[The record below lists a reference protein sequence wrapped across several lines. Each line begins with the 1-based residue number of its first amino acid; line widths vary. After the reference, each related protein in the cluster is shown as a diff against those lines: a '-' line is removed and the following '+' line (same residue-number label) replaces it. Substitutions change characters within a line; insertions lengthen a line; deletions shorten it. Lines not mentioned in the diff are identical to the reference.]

1 MRLLL
6 IRHGQTPANVAGAL
20 DTAFPGLGLTALG
33 ETQAAAVPDAL
44 AGERI
49 TALHASPLVRTQLTA
64 APLAAAQ
71 QLRVQVVPGLEEVS
85 AGSLEMRSDEEAVE
99 AYVECLAAW
108 TAADLDRTMPGGSD
122 GHAFWARY
130 DAAVSTVVAGRAVDE
145 TVAVVS
151 HGAAIRVWTA
161 LSTRMPPEEA
171 HELRISNTGMATLEG
186 DPGSGWRLLD
196 WHADPL
202 GGQSLLDE
210 GAQDVTGD
218 SSEEHTEP

>member
-20 DTAFPGLGLTALG
+20 DTAIPGLGLTALG
-33 ETQAAAVPDAL
+33 EAQAAAVPVAL
-44 AGERI
+44 ESERI
-49 TALHASPLVRTQLTA
+49 AALHASPLVRTQLTA
-64 APLAAAQ
+64 APLAVA
-71 QLRVQVVPGLEEVS
+71 LRLQVEVVPGLEEVS
-85 AGSLEMRSDEEAVE
+85 AGSLEMRSDEVAVE

-108 TAADLDRTMPGGSD
+108 TAADLDRAMPGGPD

-130 DAAVSTVVAGRAVDE
+130 DGAIASVVAERAADE

-161 LSTRMPPEEA
+161 LATRMPVEEA
-171 HELRISNTGMATLEG
+171 HELRISNTGMVTLEG

-218 SSEEHTEP
+218 SSDEHTED